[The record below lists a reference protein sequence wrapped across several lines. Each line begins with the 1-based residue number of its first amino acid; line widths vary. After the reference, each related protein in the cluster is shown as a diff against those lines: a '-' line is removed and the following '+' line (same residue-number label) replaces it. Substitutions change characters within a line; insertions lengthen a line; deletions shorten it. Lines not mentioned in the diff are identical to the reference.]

1 MCPSWDNL
9 DQAIIGQ
16 VTQRFSHRI
25 VRNAVLPGEVQVT
38 TVADNRICNNVGTV
52 ESQSP
57 PPGTAL
63 ARPDSANRPG
73 AAYCC
78 HSRSACP
85 ARLLRSVRLRRRP
98 ELWPCAAGSR
108 PGPGD
113 GDRLA
118 VYVQAGDG
126 DGG

>member
-57 PPGTAL
+57 PPGTVVV
-63 ARPDSANRPG
+63 PG
-73 AAYCC
+73 GYATI
-78 HSRSACP
+78 R
-85 ARLLRSVRLRRRP
+85 
-98 ELWPCAAGSR
+98 
-108 PGPGD
+108 
-113 GDRLA
+113 
-118 VYVQAGDG
+118 VYVPPP
-126 DGG
+126 GGCF